1 MLSEIESDRERQIL
15 HINYT
20 WNLRVRVRVRVKKY
34 NKLVN
39 ITKKDKDLPIQRTS
53 GYPG

>member
-20 WNLRVRVRVRVKKY
+20 WNLRVRVRVKKY

-39 ITKKDKDLPIQRTS
+39 ITKKDKDLPI
-53 GYPG
+53 